1 VSAVALLIRA
11 RLGAARLSRPKPTT
25 LLALAA
31 GAAAAFA
38 HPPFGLLPG
47 LLGYALMLWCIDRAA
62 PERPLRSAFWRGWLA
77 GLSYF
82 GIGVWWIT
90 EAFLVD
96 AVHQGWMAPFAI
108 IVVAGGLAGFWGA
121 AAVLYRL
128 ARPRGWTRILVFAG
142 ALSLME
148 WLRGH
153 LFFPWNLPGETWRAG
168 SAVSQFAAVVGA
180 YGMSWITLAIAAAP
194 VLLIEKDQ
202 RRTGA
207 FVNFGAAAALSGLV
221 IFGMLRLPAQV
232 LPAAGSLI
240 RVVQANVEQSA
251 KYDETYFHSI
261 VDRYIALTAKP
272 AAKTP
277 DIVLWPEGA
286 IPAAVEE
293 YLAEGTWTREAIL
306 GALKPGQTLILGG
319 YHVEGAEQK
328 PIYRNSLFII
338 RRTESGMQLTG
349 LYDKH
354 RLVPFG
360 EFLPFEDLMGRIG
373 VKQLVHVGDGFTPGP
388 RPHPLASPGVPPL
401 QPLICYESLFPGFAL
416 RTGPVAPAWIVNI
429 SNDAWFG
436 QTSGP
441 WQHLN
446 LASYRAIEEGL
457 PMVRATPTGVSAVI
471 DSFGRVAPGASLAL
485 GKYGVIDSLLPR
497 VGKPTMYSRLGD
509 LSYWL
514 MIALSLSLAVRHFVR
529 YMKRA

>member
-1 VSAVALLIRA
+1 VSVTERFHG
-11 RLGAARLSRPKPTT
+11 RTPTA
-25 LLALAA
+25 LLALAS

-47 LLGYALMLWCIDRAA
+47 LLGYALLLWSLDRSSA
-62 PERPLRSAFWRGWLA
+62 ERPLRSAFWRGWLA
-77 GLSYF
+77 GTAYF
-82 GIGVWWIT
+82 AVGVWWIT
-90 EAFLVD
+90 EAFMVD
-96 AVHQGWMAPFAI
+96 AAHQGWMAPFAI
-108 IVVAGGLAGFWGA
+108 VIVACGLAAFWGA

-142 ALSLME
+142 ALALME

-168 SAVSQFAAVVGA
+168 SAVSQFASIVGA
-180 YGMSWITLAIAAAP
+180 YGLSWITVAIAAAP
-194 VLLIEKDQ
+194 ALLIERDQ
-202 RRTGA
+202 RRAGIVVA
-207 FVNFGAAAALSGLV
+207 LGAAAALAGLAA
-221 IFGMLRLPAQV
+221 FGALRLQDAPP
-232 LPAAGSLI
+232 PAAGPLI
-240 RVVQANVEQSA
+240 RVVQADVKQSA
-251 KYDETYFHSI
+251 KYDEAYFRGI
-261 VDRYIALTAKP
+261 VDRYVALTAKP
-272 AAKTP
+272 AARAP

-319 YHVEGAEQK
+319 YHVDGSGAK
-328 PIYRNSLFII
+328 PIYRNSLFIV
-338 RRTESGMQLTG
+338 RRTEAGMELTG

-360 EFLPFEDLMGRIG
+360 EFLPFEELMGRIG
-373 VKQLVHVGDGFTPGP
+373 IKQLVHVGDGFTPGP

-416 RTGPVAPAWIVNI
+416 RKGPLAPAWIVNI

-441 WQHLN
+441 RQHLN

-471 DSFGRVAPGASLAL
+471 DSLGRVAPGASLAL
-485 GKYGVIDSLLPR
+485 GQYGVIDSTLPR
-497 VGKPTMYSRLGD
+497 VGKPTLYSRLGD

-514 MIALSLSLAVRHFVR
+514 MIALSLSLTVRHIVL
-529 YMKRA
+529 YTKTA

>member
-1 VSAVALLIRA
+1 MTSP
-11 RLGAARLSRPKPTT
+11 GRLSGRTPTA

-47 LLGYALMLWCIDRAA
+47 LLGYALLLWSVDRAA
-62 PERPLRSAFWRGWLA
+62 PERRLRSAFWRGWLA
-77 GLSYF
+77 GVAYF
-82 GIGVWWIT
+82 AVGVWWVT
-90 EAFLVD
+90 EAFMVD

-108 IVVAGGLAGFWGA
+108 VIMAGGLAAFWGVA
-121 AAVLYRL
+121 AALYSA
-128 ARPRGWTRILVFAG
+128 ARPKGWTRILVFAG

-168 SAVSQFAAVVGA
+168 SAVSQFASCVGA
-180 YGMSWITLAIAAAP
+180 YGLTWITVALATAP
-194 VLLIEKDQ
+194 ALLIEKDQ
-202 RRTGA
+202 RRWGA
-207 FVNFGAAAALSGLV
+207 LVNVGAVAALAGLV
-221 IFGMLRLPAQV
+221 IFGLVRLRDAP
-232 LPAAGSLI
+232 PPSEGPLI
-240 RVVQANVEQSA
+240 RVVQADVEQSA
-251 KYDETYFHSI
+251 KYDEAYFRGI
-261 VDRYIALTAKP
+261 VNRYVALTAKP
-272 AAKTP
+272 ATRTP

-286 IPAAVEE
+286 LPAAVEE

-306 GALKPGQTLILGG
+306 AALKPGQTLILGG
-319 YHVEGAEQK
+319 YHVEGTGQK

-338 RRTESGMQLTG
+338 RRTPAGMELTG

-360 EFLPFEDLMGRIG
+360 EFLPLESLMERLGI
-373 VKQLVHVGDGFTPGP
+373 KQLVHVGDGFTPGP
-388 RPHPLASPGVPPL
+388 RPRAIASPGVPPL
-401 QPLICYESLFPGFAL
+401 QPLICYESLFPGFSL
-416 RTGPVAPAWIVNI
+416 RTGPLKAAWIVNI

-471 DSFGRVAPGASLAL
+471 DSHGRIAPRASLAL
-485 GKYGVIDSLLPR
+485 GQYGIIDSPLPR
-497 VGKPTMYSRLGD
+497 VGKPTLYSRVGD
-509 LSYWL
+509 LTYWL
-514 MIALSLSLAVRHFVR
+514 MVIVSLSLAVRQIVR
-529 YMKRA
+529 RMKTA